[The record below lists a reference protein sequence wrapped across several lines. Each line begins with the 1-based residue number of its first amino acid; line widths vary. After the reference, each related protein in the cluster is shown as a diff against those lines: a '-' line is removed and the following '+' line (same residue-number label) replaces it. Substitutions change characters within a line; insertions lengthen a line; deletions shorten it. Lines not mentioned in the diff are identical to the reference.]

1 MVNSPGSG
9 GGFGPE
15 ERSEASQEPA
25 LQVPADRAWAERADE
40 FVDAERVRLA
50 AEQRRRQRWQQD
62 RRAEDVTLAAALRS
76 AIGEEVALHLRTG
89 ATLRGTLEVSGLDVV
104 AVASPAGL
112 HWVAQWAVAAADL
125 PAPPRDVEVSGW
137 EPTLAEV
144 LDDLRGRG
152 GPLSIVVDGGA
163 LVRGEV
169 LVVGEMVTVR
179 DSERRSYQAVALDA
193 IVSFV

>member
-9 GGFGPE
+9 GGFRPE
-15 ERSEASQEPA
+15 ERSEAPQEPA
-25 LQVPADRAWAERADE
+25 SQVSSDGAWTEQAAE
-40 FVDAERVRLA
+40 FVDAERVRMA

-62 RRAEDVTLAAALRS
+62 RRVAEVTLSASLRG
-76 AIGEEVALHLRTG
+76 AIGQDVGLHLRTG
-89 ATLRGTLEVSGLDVV
+89 ATLRGTLESSGVDVL

-112 HWVAQWAVAAADL
+112 HWVARWAVAAADL
-125 PAPPRDVEVSGW
+125 PAPARDLEVTGW

-152 GPLSIVVDGGA
+152 GAVSIVVDGGA
-163 LVRGEV
+163 LVRGE
-169 LVVGEMVTVR
+169 LLAVGEMVTVR
-179 DSERRSYQAVALDA
+179 DTERRRDQVVPLDA